1 MIAEKTYV
9 PAPNTLAAM
18 ALAFIEAELRDQP
31 KGAWLLNTKVA
42 AHLGCRPNAVWP
54 SLIPA
59 VNAGVIERSQS
70 HSHATQWRLAQPKRR
85 RVRAATK
92 KTTFSI
98 NWPPGFTPQFSSI
111 TVPTWDWKG
120 RV

>member
-1 MIAEKTYV
+1 L
-9 PAPNTLAAM
+9 PHTLAAL

-42 AHLGCRPNAVWP
+42 QHLGCKPNAVWP

-59 VNAGVIERSQS
+59 VNAGLIERSQS
-70 HSHATQWRLAQPKRR
+70 HNRATQWRLADPKRR
-85 RVRAATK
+85 RARTVAK

-111 TVPTWDWKG
+111 AVPTWDWKV
-120 RV
+120 RA